1 MTDLFATIME
11 ADERVITAETIRKAR
26 EIADADQRRALE
38 PTVFIKPGDKLAP
51 ASIPR
56 ARTHLPA
63 VNVLALD
70 LGTYCGWAVATRDG
84 AMEYGTESFH
94 RLTGG
99 AKWAEF
105 RAWLSSKIKRHGSQ
119 VVYFEDVKAHGPG
132 QVIAAH
138 VYGGFLAM
146 AQMVC
151 HQHNVRMV
159 GVGVGTVKKA
169 WTGKGNAKKPEM
181 IAAAKAKGFRVA
193 NDEDDTA
200 DALAILAYGVKQ
212 ER

>member
-1 MTDLFATIME
+1 MT
-11 ADERVITAETIRKAR
+11 
-26 EIADADQRRALE
+26 
-38 PTVFIKPGDKLAP
+38 
-51 ASIPR
+51 S
-56 ARTHLPA
+56 
-63 VNVLALD
+63 NVLALD
-70 LGTYCGWAVATRDG
+70 LGTHCGWAVAKRDG

-94 RLTGG
+94 RVTGG

-105 RAWLSSKIKRHGSQ
+105 RAWLSSTIKRHG
-119 VVYFEDVKAHGPG
+119 VEVLYFEDVKAHGPG

-169 WTGKGNAKKPEM
+169 FTGKGNATKQQM
-181 IAAAKAKGFRVA
+181 IARAFELGFRLA
-193 NDEDDTA
+193 KDADDTA
-200 DALAILAYGVKQ
+200 DAIAILSYGVKREQ
-212 ER
+212 

>member
-1 MTDLFATIME
+1 MSDLFATITA
-11 ADERVITAETIRKAR
+11 ADEIVMVQRHPGESEALFVERAMRPVP
-26 EIADADQRRALE
+26 IA
-38 PTVFIKPGDKLAP
+38 
-51 ASIPR
+51 R
-56 ARTHLPA
+56 ARAFAPA

-70 LGTYCGWAVATRDG
+70 LGTHCGWAAAKRDG

-94 RLTGG
+94 RLSGG
-99 AKWAEF
+99 NKWASF
-105 RAWLSSKIKRHGSQ
+105 RAWLSTLVGKQDID

-132 QVIAAH
+132 QVLAAH
-138 VYGGFLAM
+138 AYGGFLAM

-169 WTGKGNAKKPEM
+169 WTGKGNARKPEM
-181 IAAAKAKGFRVA
+181 IAAAQAKGFRVA

-200 DALAILAYGVKQ
+200 DALAILSFAVKQ
-212 ER
+212 EQ